1 MVAFTL
7 NGAAVALDVPRDV
20 SLLQALRGPGG
31 LSGPRFG
38 CGTEQCGSCM
48 VLVDGVTAY
57 ACTLAASA
65 VAGKAVT
72 TVEGL
77 GTPDAPHPL
86 QAAFLAEQAGQCG
99 YCLSGILVSAA
110 ALLARDPE
118 PDEAAIRAALDP
130 HLCRCGSHNRIIRA
144 VQRAAREMR
153 VPPDRRRAEAQPST
167 AGVNREANP

>member
-1 MVAFTL
+1 MVHFTL
-7 NGAAVALDVPRDV
+7 NGAAVALDVPEDA

-38 CGTEQCGSCM
+38 CGNEQCGSCM
-48 VLVDGVTAY
+48 VLVDGAPRY
-57 ACTLAASA
+57 ACTLPAAA
-65 VAGKAVT
+65 VAGQPVV

-77 GTPDAPHPL
+77 GSPAAPHPL

-110 ALLARDPE
+110 ALLARDPA
-118 PDEAAIRAALDP
+118 PDEAAIRAALEP

-144 VQRAAREMR
+144 VRRAA
-153 VPPDRRRAEAQPST
+153 EAM
-167 AGVNREANP
+167 A

>member
-1 MVAFTL
+1 MPMVAFTL
-7 NGAAVALDVPRDV
+7 NGAAVALDVPEDA
-20 SLLQALRGPGG
+20 SLLHALRGPAG

-48 VLVDGVTAY
+48 VLLDGAPAY
-57 ACTLAASA
+57 ACTVTAGSAA
-65 VAGKAVT
+65 GRAVT
-72 TVEGL
+72 TAEGL
-77 GTPDAPHPL
+77 GTPATPHPL

-110 ALLARDPE
+110 ALLARDPD

-144 VQRAAREMR
+144 VRRAAAEMR
-153 VPPDRRRAEAQPST
+153 A
-167 AGVNREANP
+167 

>member
-1 MVAFTL
+1 MVQFTL
-7 NGAAVALDVPRDV
+7 NGAAVALEVPDEA

-38 CGTEQCGSCM
+38 CGNELCGCCM
-48 VLVDGVTAY
+48 VLVEGVPRY
-57 ACTLAASA
+57 ACTLDAGA
-65 VAGKAVT
+65 VAGLAVV

-77 GTPDAPHPL
+77 GTPEAPHPL

-110 ALLARDPE
+110 ALLERDRS
-118 PDEAAIRAALDP
+118 PDEDAIRAALEP

-144 VQRAAREMR
+144 IQGA
-153 VPPDRRRAEAQPST
+153 T
-167 AGVNREANP
+167 T

>member
-7 NGAAVALDVPRDV
+7 NGAAVALDVPEGV
-20 SLLQALRGPGG
+20 TLLHALRGPGG

-38 CGTEQCGSCM
+38 CGTEDCGACM
-48 VLVDGVTAY
+48 VLVDGAPAF
-57 ACTLAASA
+57 ACTLAAAS
-65 VAGKAVT
+65 VAGRSVT

-77 GTPDAPHPL
+77 GTPERPHPL

-110 ALLARDPE
+110 ALLARNPD

-130 HLCRCGSHNRIIRA
+130 HLCRCGSHNRILRA
-144 VQRAAREMR
+144 VRRAAAAAMR
-153 VPPDRRRAEAQPST
+153 GDAA
-167 AGVNREANP
+167 

>member
-7 NGAAVALDVPRDV
+7 NGAAVALDVPGEIP
-20 SLLQALRGPGG
+20 LLHALRGPGG

-38 CGTEQCGSCM
+38 CGTEQCGTCM
-48 VLVDGVTAY
+48 VLVDGKPSY
-57 ACTLAASA
+57 ACTLPASA
-65 VAGKAVT
+65 AAGRQVT

-77 GTPDAPHPL
+77 GTPEKPHPL

-110 ALLARDPE
+110 ALLARNPD
-118 PDEAAIRAALDP
+118 PDEDAIRAALDP

-144 VQRAAREMR
+144 VRRAAKEM
-153 VPPDRRRAEAQPST
+153 AA
-167 AGVNREANP
+167 